1 MKILRT
7 LPGPLLVF
15 ALALSL
21 TACSQQVKQSALGS
35 NASKTAAVQVAAPAS
50 EEDESSDLQEPEP
63 EEMAQEEIAALEQP
77 GAWEFGAA
85 KDQSSLPVETG
96 VDLSAYDFPITIN
109 KQVLYYLDLFQGK
122 QRKHFAAWLARSS
135 RYRPFIEKELQ
146 KAGLPQDLVFLAMIE
161 SGFNPSAYSCAD
173 ASGLWQFIEGT
184 GRIYGLKIDSYVDE
198 RREPEKATKAAI
210 KFLSKLH
217 AELGD
222 WYLAVAAYNA
232 GEKTLE
238 NAINKYETRDFWQL
252 AVSEGLQLETKRYV
266 PKLIAAILIAR
277 NPEQYGFTGINHFK
291 PIHYDT
297 IEVPAGTDLEAVA
310 VTANASVKELRTLNN
325 ELLKDQAPSNQEVY
339 TLKIPAGTRE
349 LVAANIDKLYPVATT
364 KFITHTVKKGET
376 VSTICELYSVSK
388 INLLKANKLHTA
400 SLKQGLRLQVPV
412 SSTQYV
418 LWKEK
423 EKPETRLAQQG
434 GSKQM
439 ILHQMKPGD
448 SLSKIA
454 KQYDLPL
461 QSIMQWNKI
470 TDQRKVKKGQQIA
483 LYLDRPAPEAMTV
496 LTGASKA
503 AIAAKVDTKQLP
515 TTLADSKKNE
525 AANGVPLLAEVKKQQ
540 LKQASAAAPTPLPPT
555 KPAPAAVAV
564 KKPAAPAKAA
574 VWYVVKK
581 GDNLWNI
588 ANKFKV
594 PAPELKKMNQLS
606 SNDLSVGSK
615 LLIKKA

>member
-1 MKILRT
+1 MKILHT
-7 LPGPLLVF
+7 LPCSLLTFV
-15 ALALSL
+15 LALSL
-21 TACSQQVKQSALGS
+21 TACSQQAKQSALGS
-35 NASKTAAVQVAAPAS
+35 NTSKAVAAQVAAPAS
-50 EEDESSDLQEPEP
+50 EEDESSSLQEPEP

-85 KDQSSLPVETG
+85 KDQSTLPVETG

-146 KAGLPQDLVFLAMIE
+146 KAGLPKDLVFLAMIE
-161 SGFNPSAYSCAD
+161 SGYNPSAYSCAD

-210 KFLSKLH
+210 KFLAKLH

-238 NAINKYETRDFWQL
+238 NAINKYDTRDFWQL
-252 AVSEGLQLETKRYV
+252 AISEGLQLETKRYV

-277 NPEQYGFTGINHFK
+277 NPEQYGFTDIDYFK

-310 VTANASVKELRTLNN
+310 VTANTPAKQLRTLNN
-325 ELLKDQAPSNQEVY
+325 ELLKNQAPSNQDSY

-376 VSTICELYSVSK
+376 VSTICDLYSVSK

-418 LWKEK
+418 LFKDK
-423 EKPETRLAQQG
+423 DKPETRLAQQG
-434 GSKQM
+434 GNKQM
-439 ILHQMKPGD
+439 VLHQMKPGD

-496 LTGASKA
+496 LTGAAKEIIS
-503 AIAAKVDTKQLP
+503 AKVDSKQTP
-515 TTLADSKKNE
+515 TTLGDSKKTE
-525 AANGVPLLAEVKKQQ
+525 VASVPLLSEVKKQPA
-540 LKQASAAAPTPLPPT
+540 KQVIAAAPASA
-555 KPAPAAVAV
+555 KPVPAAVVA
-564 KKPAAPAKAA
+564 KKPAAPAKAS
-574 VWYVVKK
+574 VWYVVRK
-581 GDNLWNI
+581 GDNLWDI

-594 PAPELKKMNQLS
+594 PAPELKKLNQLS

-615 LLIKKA
+615 LLIKKT

>member
-7 LPGPLLVF
+7 LPHSLF
-15 ALALSL
+15 IFCLALSL
-21 TACSQQVKQSALGS
+21 TACSQQGKQSALKSSPPAPIAAATDAQGS
-35 NASKTAAVQVAAPAS
+35 A
-50 EEDESSDLQEPEP
+50 EENSSALEEPEP
-63 EEMAQEEIAALEQP
+63 EETAQEEIAAMEQP
-77 GAWEFGAA
+77 GAWEFGGSS
-85 KDQSSLPVETG
+85 DQSSLPIETG
-96 VDLSAYDFPITIN
+96 IDLSAYDFPITIN

-122 QRKHFAAWLARSS
+122 QRKNFSAWLARSN

-232 GEKTLE
+232 GEKTIE
-238 NAINKYETRDFWQL
+238 NAINNYGSRDFWKL
-252 AVSEGLQLETKRYV
+252 AVSEGLHMETKRYV
-266 PKLIAAILIAR
+266 PKLIAAIMIAR
-277 NPEQYGFTGINHFK
+277 NPEQYGFSAIGQFK
-291 PIHYDT
+291 PIPYDT

-310 VTANASVKELRTLNN
+310 VTANTSVKELRTLNN
-325 ELLKDQAPSNQEVY
+325 ELLKNQAPSNQDSY
-339 TLKIPAGTRE
+339 ALKIPAGTRE
-349 LVAANIDKLYPVATT
+349 LVAKNIDKLYPVATT

-376 VSTICELYSVSK
+376 IFTICDLYNVSK
-388 INLLKANKLHTA
+388 INLLKANRLQAA

-418 LWKEK
+418 LFKNN

-434 GSKQM
+434 GNKQM

-461 QSIMQWNKI
+461 QSIMRWNKI
-470 TDQRKVKKGQQIA
+470 TDQRKVKKGQQLA

-496 LTGASKA
+496 LTGV
-503 AIAAKVDTKQLP
+503 AKETISAKIDTKP
-515 TTLADSKKNE
+515 AEPLAISKKTE
-525 AANGVPLLAEVKKQQ
+525 QVATPLLADGKKQAPSAATPTLSKPTPVVTVKKNPE
-540 LKQASAAAPTPLPPT
+540 A
-555 KPAPAAVAV
+555 
-564 KKPAAPAKAA
+564 AA

-594 PAPELKKMNQLS
+594 PAPDLKKQNQLRT
-606 SNDLSVGSK
+606 NDLAVGSK